1 MIKLKDLIKEHSC
14 ECGGDCC
21 STKESITEN
30 KNLKREF
37 GEPLPTLSSV
47 MKKHQKNKPVV
58 TEQMEKKVADAM
70 TRYLIGDRKQAIRQ
84 LAMLASKINVD
95 IDQDNYNSQYSD
107 THRAILR
114 VLKRMM

>member
-1 MIKLKDLIKEHSC
+1 MIKLKDLIKENDC
-14 ECGGDCC
+14 DCGGDCC
-21 STKESITEN
+21 STKESITES

-47 MKKHQKNKPVV
+47 MKNHQKDKTVV
-58 TEQMEKKVADAM
+58 TEQTDKKVADAI

-95 IDQDNYNSQYSD
+95 IDQERYNSQYSD
-107 THRAILR
+107 THRAIMK
-114 VLKRMM
+114 VLKRVM

>member
-1 MIKLKDLIKEHSC
+1 MIKLKDLIKENDC

-47 MKKHQKNKPVV
+47 MKNHQKDKTVV

-95 IDQDNYNSQYSD
+95 IDQERYNSQYGD
-107 THRAILR
+107 TNRAILQ
-114 VLKRMM
+114 VLKRVM

>member
-1 MIKLKDLIKEHSC
+1 MIKLKDLIKENNC

-21 STKESITEN
+21 STKESITES
-30 KNLKREF
+30 KNLDREF

-95 IDQDNYNSQYSD
+95 IDQERYNSQYGD
-107 THRAILR
+107 TNRAILK
-114 VLKRMM
+114 VLKRVM

>member
-1 MIKLKDLIKEHSC
+1 MIKLKDLIKENDC

-30 KNLKREF
+30 KNLDREF

-47 MKKHQKNKPVV
+47 MKKHQENKPVV

-70 TRYLIGDRKQAIRQ
+70 TRYLIGDRKQAVRQ

-95 IDQDNYNSQYSD
+95 IDQERYNSQYGD
-107 THRAILR
+107 THRAIMK
-114 VLKRMM
+114 VLKRVM